1 MAVVAYCGDGVIEP
15 VVPVEVPGVVLGV
28 VPRAPRWARVA
39 DRVVALE
46 LDGDIALSLGDIEPV
61 VPIVVPS
68 PAVPG
73 AIDPVVLPALLG
85 TPVVEVPG
93 PVPPGAPPV
102 VCAVAAVASSAVAAM
117 RYIFMRPY
125 S

>member
-1 MAVVAYCGDGVIEP
+1 MAVVAYCGAGVIEP
-15 VVPVEVPGVVLGV
+15 VVPVEVLGV
-28 VPRAPRWARVA
+28 VVELRLLPRCARVA

-46 LDGDIALSLGDIEPV
+46 LDGDIELLLGDIEPV

-102 VCAVAAVASSAVAAM
+102 VCAVADVASSAVAAM